1 MRRRV
6 ADEVL
11 PELTWYFRNLGWR
24 LQAHQPLLE
33 PFGRQGP
40 GEGLLDHEDHPMAA
54 LAQDIGDPDAIIG
67 GTEGALREEDHGAWR
82 RVVRHRPRR
91 SSDQGPGRRAQLISL
106 VQVSDSRHSPSRRQ

>member
-11 PELTWYFRNLGWR
+11 PELTGPFWNLGWR
-24 LQAHQPLLE
+24 LQAHQPFLE
-33 PFGRQGP
+33 PFA
-40 GEGLLDHEDHPMAA
+40 GEGPSEGFLYHEDHPVAA
-54 LAQDIGDPDAIIG
+54 LAQNAGDPDAIIG
-67 GTEGALREEDHGAWR
+67 GTEGALREEDHGTWR